1 MILNSQ
7 SASGAP
13 VGDHVPGLVAVP
25 MGFGGLRD
33 GRLFPLVEDSEH
45 LCLLSAPNR
54 AMSVMKRLVRLRIR
68 SRTSRRTFAL
78 ESPGLSRSI
87 SRHIVFQ
94 LEARRWLT
102 SLGMS
107 RRMVS
112 TLLQSL
118 YHRRRRW
125 CRRSF
130 GGRSE
135 DREQFGLG
143 RCRKLCLQTTD
154 AHSLGGRAKRGR
166 LQRSLCCVVLI
177 SSTPLL
183 GRTAVGGS
191 RIKTRQHSSDRSDGT
206 SRPGPAG
213 LARAIVVEVLDG
225 IVLIDRL

>member
-68 SRTSRRTFAL
+68 SRTSRRTFTL

-154 AHSLGGRAKRGR
+154 AHSLGGRAKRR
-166 LQRSLCCVVLI
+166 YLAARPSEEV
-177 SSTPLL
+177 
-183 GRTAVGGS
+183 GS
-191 RIKTRQHSSDRSDGT
+191 RPDSTRAIGVM
-206 SRPGPAG
+206 GPA
-213 LARAIVVEVLDG
+213 VLDPPG
-225 IVLIDRL
+225 WLEPLSLKSSMGSF